1 MCWCQGERQL
11 GFRVPA
17 IWSDSN
23 WPIVIGF
30 VCTSTSTHGK
40 PGTRS
45 RAGLNGGRIGRIR
58 LAFRFVNSYCRKKP
72 QRKDGPF
79 ILLNDSFDFTWFNRF
94 FSEGIFFTWL
104 FMTFP
109 WFCHVFSMSFSPK
122 LVQDLRTL
130 PSRRSHRWCWEP
142 SGRRWGAWR
151 HETLGFHGGF
161 NHEM

>member
-94 FSEGIFFTWL
+94 FFGRDFFH
-104 FMTFP
+104 MTFHDFSMILP
-109 WFCHVFSMSFSPK
+109 CFFHVFLPQTGAGPENASIEEVAPMVLGALGEAVRSMAPWNIGI
-122 LVQDLRTL
+122 
-130 PSRRSHRWCWEP
+130 PWWI
-142 SGRRWGAWR
+142 
-151 HETLGFHGGF
+151 
-161 NHEM
+161 